1 MKKRIFAAAL
11 TAATLSWSVGS
22 VSAQSSGTAAEARA
36 MLDNAVVAL
45 KANEAT
51 ALAAFNDKSNTKFRD
66 RDLYVFCYDMTD
78 GKFTAHANPAMM
90 GTDVRAL
97 KAKDDPLGQQIFDT
111 INKSSGGTVLTVDYN
126 FPKPGT
132 TSRFPNNPLLQRST
146 TRAAASAITNS
157 PAEFRGTRPR
167 PSPRGMD
174 APMSALG
181 H

>member
-11 TAATLSWSVGS
+11 TAAALSWSVGS
-22 VSAQSSGTAAEARA
+22 VSAQSSGTAAEAKA

-97 KAKDDPLGQQIFDT
+97 KAKDDPLGQSILRNDQQI
-111 INKSSGGTVLTVDYN
+111 IRRNCPHGRL
-126 FPKPGT
+126 
-132 TSRFPNNPLLQRST
+132 
-146 TRAAASAITNS
+146 
-157 PAEFRGTRPR
+157 
-167 PSPRGMD
+167 
-174 APMSALG
+174 
-181 H
+181 